1 MPKTQML
8 YYALYFVL
16 VLQHLHALILT
27 FLTEI
32 LFVVASKSSF
42 YIKRIDGKYFGFNL
56 KATLQLIYY

>member
-1 MPKTQML
+1 ML

-56 KATLQLIYY
+56 KATLQ